1 MGMLSPKLKT
11 KSFWKRDPEVSPEGK
26 VIWVVYR

>member
-1 MGMLSPKLKT
+1 MGMLIPKLKT
-11 KSFWKRDPEVSPEGK
+11 KSFWKRDPEVSPLVN